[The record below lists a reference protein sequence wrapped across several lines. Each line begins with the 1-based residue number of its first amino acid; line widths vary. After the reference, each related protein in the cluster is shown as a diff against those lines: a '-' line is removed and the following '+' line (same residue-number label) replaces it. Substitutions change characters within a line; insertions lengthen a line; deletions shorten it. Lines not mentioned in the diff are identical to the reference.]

1 MGPAQQAKMQDRNET
16 MPRTSTPWL
25 ILQSIVI
32 KQQLQHASNMMQLK
46 SNASSEKST
55 HAIVAK
61 MNLQRLTC
69 QMRCLQQRFG

>member
-32 KQQLQHASNMMQLK
+32 KQQLHMQATLSN
-46 SNASSEKST
+46 
-55 HAIVAK
+55 
-61 MNLQRLTC
+61 
-69 QMRCLQQRFG
+69 